1 MFTQARPNHRASQRL
16 ALRGSDNSASGRCN
30 LDIFIQSF
38 GARLDWAPPW
48 VFSLILIAAAL
59 AVSQLIYGLAVRLIR
74 RRLSDRE
81 SFWHPLLMRTRG
93 PVRMALCIG
102 AISWA
107 VRAAPLPAREANLVQ
122 HGLLVAFIV
131 LFGWAAMTALNIGAS
146 LYLHRFNVEA
156 ADNLLA
162 RKHYT
167 QVRILRRAAATLVV
181 LLTAALVLMTI
192 PGVRQFGVSLL
203 AAGGAAGI
211 IVGLALQ
218 PVLSNL
224 LAGVQIALTQPIRID
239 DAVIVE
245 GEWGRVEEITS
256 TYVVIRIWDL
266 RRLIVPLK
274 YFMEKPFQNWTRE
287 SAKLLGTVM
296 LYLDYSVPVSALREK
311 LAEILA
317 ASSLWDRDV
326 SSVQVTDARE
336 RTMEVRILASAG
348 NAGDAFDLR
357 CDIREQLIAWLNE
370 AYPHALPRDRIDFG
384 PGREWPPAP
393 LSSTASNQVQ

>member
-1 MFTQARPNHRASQRL
+1 MTLDNLIGSL
-16 ALRGSDNSASGRCN
+16 AAY
-30 LDIFIQSF
+30 FQ
-38 GARLDWAPPW
+38 WAPPW
-48 VFSLILIAAAL
+48 VFSLILIALAL
-59 AVSQLIYGLAVRLIR
+59 IVSQMLYGLAVRVIR
-74 RRLSDRE
+74 RRLKSED
-81 SFWHPLLMRTRG
+81 SFWRPLLLRTRG

-107 VRAAPLPAREANLVQ
+107 IHAAPLSAQETSLVQ
-122 HGLLVAFIV
+122 HGLLIAFIV
-131 LFGWAAMTALNIGAS
+131 LVGWVLMTALGIGTA
-146 LYLHRFNVEA
+146 LYLRRFNVEA

-167 QVRILRRAAATLVV
+167 QIRILKRAAATLII
-181 LLTAALVLMTI
+181 LLTAAFALMTI
-192 PGVRQFGVSLL
+192 PGVRQLGVSLL

-245 GEWGRVEEITS
+245 GEWGKVEEITS

-287 SAKLLGTVM
+287 SAKLLGPVI
-296 LYLDYSVPVSALREK
+296 LHLDYGVPVDAIREK
-311 LAEILA
+311 LKTILEV
-317 ASSLWDRDV
+317 SDKWDGDV
-326 SSVQVTDARE
+326 SGVQVTNATE
-336 RTMEVRILASAG
+336 RTMEIRILASAG
-348 NAGDAFDLR
+348 NSGDAWDLR
-357 CDIREQLIAWLNE
+357 CDIREKMIAWLNE
-370 AYPHALPRDRIDFG
+370 TYPHALPRDRIDVTQADPDG
-384 PGREWPPAP
+384 ASAARPRPRE
-393 LSSTASNQVQ
+393 QRVQ

>member
-1 MFTQARPNHRASQRL
+1 MDELTRTL
-16 ALRGSDNSASGRCN
+16 
-30 LDIFIQSF
+30 

-48 VFSLILIAAAL
+48 VFSLVLIAAAL
-59 AVSQLIYGLAVRLIR
+59 VASQLIYGLAVRVVR
-74 RRLSDRE
+74 RRLQTQD

-107 VRAAPLPAREANLVQ
+107 VRAAPLPLEEANLVQ
-122 HGLLVAFIV
+122 HGLLVALIV
-131 LFGWAAMTALNIGAS
+131 LVGWAAMTALNIGAG
-146 LYLHRFNVEA
+146 LYLHRFNIEA

-167 QVRILRRAAATLVV
+167 QVRILRRAAATVVV
-181 LLTAALVLMTI
+181 LLTAALVLTTI

-296 LYLDYSVPVSALREK
+296 LYLDYSVPVSAIREK
-311 LAEILA
+311 LAEILE
-317 ASSLWDRDV
+317 ASPLWDRDV
-326 SSVQVTDARE
+326 SAVQVTDARE

-348 NAGDAFDLR
+348 NAGEAFDLR
-357 CDIREQLIAWLNE
+357 CAIREKLIAWLNE
-370 AYPHALPRDRIDFG
+370 DYPHALPRDRVDFG
-384 PGREWPPAP
+384 PARDWPEAAGR
-393 LSSTASNQVQ
+393 QMQ

>member
-1 MFTQARPNHRASQRL
+1 MEPTL
-16 ALRGSDNSASGRCN
+16 E
-30 LDIFIQSF
+30 DIIQSF
-38 GARLDWAPPW
+38 GARLDWAPSW
-48 VFSLILIAAAL
+48 VFSLVLIAVAL
-59 AVSQLIYGLAVRLIR
+59 AVSQLVYGMAVRVLR
-74 RRLSDRE
+74 RRLTAQD
-81 SFWHPLLMRTRG
+81 SFWRPLLMRTRG

-107 VRAAPLPAREANLVQ
+107 VHVAPLPIEQANLVQ
-122 HGLLVAFIV
+122 HGLLVALIV
-131 LFGWAAMTALNIGAS
+131 LFGWAAMTALDIGS
-146 LYLHRFNVEA
+146 GLYLHRFNIEA

-167 QVRILRRAAATLVV
+167 QVRILRRAAATVV
-181 LLTAALVLMTI
+181 VVLTAALVLMTI

-296 LYLDYSVPVSALREK
+296 LYLDYSVPVSAIRGK
-311 LAEILA
+311 LAEILEG
-317 ASSLWDRDV
+317 SPLWDRDV
-326 SSVQVTDARE
+326 SAVQVTDARE
-336 RTMEVRILASAG
+336 RTMEVRILASAA

-357 CDIREQLIAWLNE
+357 CVIREQLIAWLNE
-370 AYPHALPRDRIDFG
+370 DYPHALPRDRIDFG
-384 PGREWPPAP
+384 PARDWPPAP
-393 LSSTASNQVQ
+393 DAAGRQMQ